1 MIVSVFVLESRQMG
15 TFEFVNPKHDDRVSM
30 QGSTLPPSVLTSL
43 SAGSKY
49 FKMWLKTYPK
59 LRKSSTS

>member
-15 TFEFVNPKHDDRVSM
+15 TFEIVNVKHDDWAPM
-30 QGSTLPPSVLTSL
+30 QGSTLSVLTSL

-49 FKMWLKTYPK
+49 FKMWLKTYY
-59 LRKSSTS
+59 T